1 MPLPKKGG
9 TVRCPECGFEN
20 KDYTDVCEGCGSFL
34 FSTQQR
40 FAMYGSGVLDAIDEN
55 QIHCSSCWFV
65 NPITEEYCKKCGL
78 PLLHVPTGE
87 KVPRQLKKHKSA
99 PAKQPKEAPAADSQA
114 EQTTDSQ
121 AAPAEENPQR
131 TTAAEQTAQTAD
143 AQATPAAP
151 SENAAP
157 LETPAAENS
166 PADQGTSAAEPQEKK
181 RGVAYAWV
189 GNPDKIV
196 CPQCRYVNPKDAAE
210 CLICGQKLTPGGVVY
225 QKTCAMC
232 QTQNP
237 VDAQRCILCGATFM
251 NPVPPVR
258 GDAVPANN
266 PSGAVGTRRG
276 SSSRIPASPKVICP
290 NCGNLN
296 SMRVTLCT
304 SCGYRLKSMN
314 DIISESRND
323 AEEPETREE
332 TPAEVAGRDIEVCMW
347 CNHVNKKNE
356 KYCAKC
362 GAMLSASMDA
372 LLRKRLQREQ
382 ELAELEKDRAAE
394 LTRLSKQIETEYQ
407 ALRDEREKA
416 YWELRRQKEEE
427 LSRLRK
433 QREKEKAEKERSR
446 AAEERRKASLEEISP
461 VKYCSVCGAM
471 SLSDAKFCERCGNRF
486 SGDES
491 VKHCIYC
498 LGMNDKSAKFC
509 IKCGRP
515 FEHEAEVKYCPGC
528 LRVNLSSA
536 QFCVVCG
543 KPFTDDSEEEK
554 PEELPEAAKPEEA
567 SPQEAEPDSRDGEPD
582 GVDK

>member
-1 MPLPKKGG
+1 M
-9 TVRCPECGFEN
+9 RCPECGFEN

-65 NPITEEYCKKCGL
+65 NPITEKYCKKCGL

-87 KVPRQLKKHKSA
+87 KVPRQLKKHKPA
-99 PAKQPKEAPAADSQA
+99 KAKQPEETPAAESQN
-114 EQTTDSQ
+114 
-121 AAPAEENPQR
+121 APAEEKPQG
-131 TTAAEQTAQTAD
+131 TPAAEQTAQAAETP
-143 AQATPAAP
+143 ATPATTP
-151 SENAAP
+151 ENAAS
-157 LETPAAENS
+157 LEAPAAEKT
-166 PADQGTSAAEPQEKK
+166 PADEASSAGTQEKKRGVEYAWSGK

-196 CPQCRYVNPKDAAE
+196 CPQCRYVNPKDAAV
-210 CLICGQKLTPGGVVY
+210 CLICGQKLTPGSIVY

-237 VDAQRCILCGATFM
+237 VDAQRCILCGAAFV
-251 NPVPPVR
+251 NP
-258 GDAVPANN
+258 AAPAREAATPTAPEIAAPASNQG
-266 PSGAVGTRRG
+266 GAVGTRRG

-323 AEEPETREE
+323 AQEPETRE
-332 TPAEVAGRDIEVCMW
+332 TTLAEAVGSDIEVCMW
-347 CNHVNKKNE
+347 CNHVNRKSE
-356 KYCAKC
+356 TYCAKC
-362 GAMLSASMDA
+362 GAMLTASMDA
-372 LLRKRLQREQ
+372 LHRKRLERER

-394 LTRLSKQIETEYQ
+394 LARLSKQIETEYQ

-416 YWELRRQKEEE
+416 YWEMRRQKEEE

-461 VKYCSVCGAM
+461 VKYCSICGAM

-486 SGDES
+486 SGEES

-515 FEHEAEVKYCPGC
+515 FEHEAEVKYCPAC
-528 LRVNLSSA
+528 LRVNLSTA